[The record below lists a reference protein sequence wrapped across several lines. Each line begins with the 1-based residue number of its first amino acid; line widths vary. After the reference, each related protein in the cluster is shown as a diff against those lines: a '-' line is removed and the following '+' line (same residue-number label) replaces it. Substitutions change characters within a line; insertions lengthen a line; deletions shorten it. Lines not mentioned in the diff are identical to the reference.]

1 MVNQKEL
8 AQILGISTRQVRNLK
23 SEGLFQTQGN
33 GRGYVL
39 EKCVQEYL
47 NFKINAETH
56 KRTSITTEEV
66 RAEHEEVKKQISIL
80 RLRKL
85 RRELHEAANVEMFL
99 SNMLMRFKSR
109 LLSLP
114 PRLAME
120 ILGETDLNN
129 AIRIIKGELEQ
140 VLEELSEYNPDEIDG
155 VVSLPGEEDEVLE
168 DDEDEE
174 WEAEG

>member
-8 AQILGISTRQVRNLK
+8 AQILGISTRQVRN
-23 SEGLFQTQGN
+23 QGN